1 MVIYNIITTNL
12 SPSRTLI
19 TYSEYKF
26 YMCAYCVSLEVS
38 YIWLCPQLWRA
49 RKTWCVGGILDAHH
63 VCPSLS
69 RLLHIFKPL
78 ITQHILV
85 SLRSTHTFTRSHPTS
100 STTWHHPLFS
110 PSMTPYSVPHTS
122 PLQTCLLP
130 NPSAINPRCH
140 HPPTQTFFRLGGVYS
155 LTLLCQ

>member
-49 RKTWCVGGILDAHH
+49 RKTWCVGGVLDAHH
-63 VCPSLS
+63 VRPSLS
-69 RLLHIFKPL
+69 RLLHICKPL
-78 ITQHILV
+78 ITRHILV
-85 SLRSTHTFTRSHPTS
+85 MAGQEDLVCGGRPGRPPRMSLLIKVVAYF
-100 STTWHHPLFS
+100 
-110 PSMTPYSVPHTS
+110 
-122 PLQTCLLP
+122 
-130 NPSAINPRCH
+130 
-140 HPPTQTFFRLGGVYS
+140 
-155 LTLLCQ
+155 

>member
-1 MVIYNIITTNL
+1 MWGASWTPTTYVPPYQGCCIFLN
-12 SPSRTLI
+12 PS
-19 TYSEYKF
+19 
-26 YMCAYCVSLEVS
+26 SLGTFS
-38 YIWLCPQLWRA
+38 LWRA

-85 SLRSTHTFTRSHPTS
+85 SLRSTTHTFTRSHPTS